1 MKTNYKVLTNP
12 LYMGAYSMDDGNGG
26 YFEIPAVIKEIKQE
40 EVADPTGTKKKCL
53 IGYTD
58 QPKPFILNATAQK
71 VMTQAAKSRYV
82 EDWAGVAITFY
93 VALNV
98 RTPQGPVDA
107 LRIKARTV
115 ASKVDYSTQEKM
127 LRECKTLADLQTIYT
142 GMTKDQQTGTW
153 KVKEECKV
161 NLTPTMTPSQPELI

>member
-12 LYMGAYSMDDGNGG
+12 LYMGAYSMDDGNGS
-26 YFEIPAVIKEIKQE
+26 YFEIPAVITSIKQE

-71 VMTQAAKSRYV
+71 VMTQAAKSRYI
-82 EDWAGVAITFY
+82 EDWTGVAITFY

-115 ASKVDYSTQEKM
+115 KAVDYSLQEKM
-127 LRECKTLADLQTIYT
+127 LRECKTLTDLQTIYT
-142 GMTKDQQTGTW
+142 GFTQDQKNGTIKIKD
-153 KVKEECKV
+153 ECKV
-161 NLTPTMTPSQPELI
+161 ALTPSVTPNQPELT

>member
-12 LYMGAYSMDDGNGG
+12 IYMGAYSMDDGNGS
-26 YFEIPAVIKEIKQE
+26 YFEIPAVLKEIKQE

-115 ASKVDYSTQEKM
+115 QKVDYSLQEKM
-127 LRECKTLADLQTIYT
+127 LRECKTLPDLQMVYLSL
-142 GMTKDQQTGTW
+142 TKDQQTGTW

-161 NLTPTMTPSQPELI
+161 KLTPTMTPEQPELI

>member
-12 LYMGAYSMDDGNGG
+12 LYMGAYSMDDGNGS

-82 EDWAGVAITFY
+82 EDWVGVAITFY

-115 ASKVDYSTQEKM
+115 QKVDYSLQEKM
-127 LRECKTLADLQTIYT
+127 LRECKSLDDLQKIYLNL
-142 GMTKDQQTGTW
+142 TKDQQNGTW
-153 KVKEECKV
+153 KAKEECKV
-161 NLTPTMTPSQPELI
+161 KLTPTMTHEQPELI